1 MAAGT
6 GEVVSVEFKRDGTQ
20 VTLSPE
26 ARVVKIGRY
35 YDLVVSNGLAFE
47 ILRGQRREEAL
58 AKLPKPPQEQPP
70 EEQPPT
76 EPPESM
82 WAAALAEAA
91 VVIDCGTFDEPEAA
105 EDVNPDDWFLG
116 TVKFSPSKRY
126 LIIRLENGQDAF
138 CTFRAIPNMAH
149 RCSLAFAAGMAVC
162 VRLRRQQERERT
174 YPFEVLELAVD
185 TPYTGPTNGTG
196 TIIKWLGNYGTVE
209 CDCDLGCHVFA
220 RSWIDGQGDP
230 NILDLQEGD
239 RVAFDL
245 RDTPTKGM
253 VAVNLYRLE
262 RAEEQ

>member
-1 MAAGT
+1 MGI
-6 GEVVSVEFKRDGTQ
+6 EFRKDGTQ
-20 VTLSPE
+20 VELTDFQVIK
-26 ARVVKIGRY
+26 RGRN
-35 YDLVVSNGLAFE
+35 YDLIIADGLCYDIAKG
-47 ILRGQRREEAL
+47 RTKQRWMD
-58 AKLPKPPQEQPP
+58 KLPKPEVVNEQPP
-70 EEQPPT
+70 IKPPTMPPEQPPQ
-76 EPPESM
+76 ESM

-116 TVKFSPSKRY
+116 TVKFSPLKRY

-149 RCSLAFAAGMAVC
+149 RCKLTFSAGMAVR
-162 VRLRRQQERERT
+162 VRLRRQQEVRT
-174 YPFEVLELAVD
+174 YPFEVLELAID
-185 TPYTGPTNGTG
+185 TPYNGPTNGTG
-196 TIIKWLGNYGTVE
+196 TVLVWRGNFGTVE

-262 RAEEQ
+262 RAQEDV